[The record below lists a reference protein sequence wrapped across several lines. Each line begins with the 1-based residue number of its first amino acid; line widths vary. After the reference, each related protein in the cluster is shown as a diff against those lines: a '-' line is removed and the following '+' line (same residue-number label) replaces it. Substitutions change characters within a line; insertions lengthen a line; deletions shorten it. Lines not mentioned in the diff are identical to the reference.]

1 MTLVY
6 FGAGHLLLEKVFGA
20 KLTEADTA
28 LPILGLAMTALAFT
42 YLATQYLLAL
52 NRSRFIIFLG
62 IGAVLDPILLSIV
75 GAHLTAIAV
84 ALLVLQLCIAVFVT
98 VIALRTRAPELDPAQ
113 LAGTSA
119 QARANFSRET

>member
-20 KLTEADTA
+20 KLTEADSA
-28 LPILGLAMTALAFT
+28 LPILGLAMTMLAFT

-62 IGAVLDPILLSIV
+62 IGAVLDPILLSIA

-98 VIALRTRAPELDPAQ
+98 AIALRTRAPELDPA
-113 LAGTSA
+113 
-119 QARANFSRET
+119 EV